1 MKMWLLA
8 PILGLMVYLW
18 CVPALFAD
26 IYVWTDANGVKNF
39 TNHAPPEEAVVFME
53 TPEIDAKSPI
63 MQTIVEKERA
73 EAESLQSQQLRAAQR
88 EIESL
93 SEQVAGLRKE
103 LRDAL
108 EPVYEPPPEETT
120 VIYEPY
126 SRIRYR
132 TFIGGGFWPRYDPY
146 GYLWYHKVKKHHRRL
161 GYGHVGHK
169 KVIPHKRR
177 IIDKGH
183 KNRVTR
189 HNLGFAKYRSGHRKS
204 GSSIHRSHS
213 GGSRRHSGIRGG
225 HRGRMM
231 PRR

>member
-1 MKMWLLA
+1 MRLA
-8 PILGLMVYLW
+8 ASIWGLISFLW

-39 TNHAPPEEAVVFME
+39 TNHAPPEQAVVFME

-73 EAESLQSQQLRAAQR
+73 EAESLQSQQLRAAQQ

-93 SEQVAGLRKE
+93 SDQVAGLRKE

-120 VIYEPY
+120 EIYEPY
-126 SRIRYR
+126 SRVRYR
-132 TFIGGGFWPRYDPY
+132 TFVGSGFWPRYDPY
-146 GYLWYHKVKKHHRRL
+146 GYLWYHKVKKLHRRL
-161 GYGHVGHK
+161 GYGHGGHK
-169 KVIPHKRR
+169 KVIPHKRPF
-177 IIDKGH
+177 IHHGTK
-183 KNRVTR
+183 KRVTR
-189 HNLGFAKYRSGHRKS
+189 QNLGFAKHRSGQRTS
-204 GSSIHRSHS
+204 GRSIHRAHS
-213 GGSRRHSGIRGG
+213 GGSNRHGGIRGG
-225 HRGRMM
+225 YRGRMM